1 MSIKLPA
8 ENITCPYTWHEK
20 KCRDLALDCP
30 KFIRIEGKNPQSDE
44 HVSEYGCADTF
55 LPMMMIENSQQQR
68 ATAAA
73 VESFRNEMVN
83 ANRVS
88 RQALLAA
95 AGLGKQQKLIDGSE

>member
-20 KCRDLALDCP
+20 RCRDLALNCP
-30 KFIRIEGKNPQSDE
+30 KFIRIDGKNPQSEE

-68 ATAAA
+68 QTAASID
-73 VESFRNEMVN
+73 SFRNEMMQ
-83 ANRVS
+83 ANNLSQQV
-88 RQALLAA
+88 LLAA
-95 AGLGKQQKLIDGSE
+95 SGLGKPKLIEGDK